1 MLTEQENA
9 APPIQEW
16 LNIVVKVIEKSGFSM
31 SLNFNSL
38 AKGYKIYIKVLL
50 YVSPRKQQLL
60 Y

>member
-38 AKGYKIYIKVLL
+38 AKGYNIYIKVLL